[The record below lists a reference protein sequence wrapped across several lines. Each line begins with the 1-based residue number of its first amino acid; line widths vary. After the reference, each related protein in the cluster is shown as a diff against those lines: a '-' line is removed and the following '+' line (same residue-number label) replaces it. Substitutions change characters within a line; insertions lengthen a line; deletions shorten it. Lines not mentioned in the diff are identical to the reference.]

1 MTQQKERWLQIEI
14 SLPAELN
21 EAVTNFLMENGA
33 QGVFQE
39 ETPASQG
46 GDFAEDLSREDL
58 KAYLPADVRVENRL
72 TSLQNYLDELGRLFP
87 DLPRP
92 SWRSD
97 WIADSNWGEE
107 WKKYFKPL
115 RVTRNIIIK
124 PTWERFSPG
133 GHDILIEI
141 DPGMAF
147 GTGQHPSTRMC
158 LQAMEDLILQ
168 DRAARSRRVLDV
180 GTGTGIL
187 GIAAAKLGAGK
198 VVCVDIDKQAVAIAG
213 ENVRM
218 NDVED
223 RVDVLHRDV
232 VTLSESFDLIV
243 ANLTAKMLLKLRP
256 RLVDLLRRGGFL
268 VISGIIEQDTEGIEY
283 HFLAEPFALHRTIVE
298 KEWRCYVL
306 LNEGGRQ

>member
-14 SLPAELN
+14 SLPAELS

-39 ETPASQG
+39 EAPEPQG
-46 GDFAEDLSREDL
+46 GGFAEDVSREAL
-58 KAYLPADVRVENRL
+58 KAYLPDDVRVENRL

-87 DLPRP
+87 ELPRP
-92 SWRSD
+92 SWRTD
-97 WIADSNWGEE
+97 WIVDPNWGEE

-115 RVTRNIIIK
+115 RVTKNIIIK
-124 PTWERFSPG
+124 PTWERYSPG

-168 DRAARSRRVLDV
+168 DREARNRRVLDV

-198 VVCVDIDKQAVAIAG
+198 VVCVDIDKQAVAIAA
-213 ENVRM
+213 ENARM
-218 NDVED
+218 NGVED
-223 RVDVLHRDV
+223 RVDVLYQDAA
-232 VTLSESFDLIV
+232 TLAETFDLIA
-243 ANLTAKMLLKLRP
+243 ANLTARMHIKLRP
-256 RLVDLLRRGGFL
+256 RLIDLLSRGGFL
-268 VISGIIEQDTEGIEY
+268 ILSGIIEQNREDIEH
-283 HFLAEPFALHRTIVE
+283 HFLAEPFVAHRTIIE

-306 LNEGGRQ
+306 RNEGYR

>member
-1 MTQQKERWLQIEI
+1 MTQQRERWLQIEI
-14 SLPAELN
+14 SLPAELS

-39 ETPASQG
+39 ETPEPQG
-46 GDFAEDLSREDL
+46 GGFAEDASPETL
-58 KAYLPADVRVENRL
+58 KAYLPDDVRVENRL

-87 DLPRP
+87 ELPRP
-92 SWRSD
+92 SWRTD
-97 WIADSNWGEE
+97 WIVDPNWGEE

-115 RVTRNIIIK
+115 RVTKNIIIK
-124 PTWERFSPG
+124 PTWERYSPG

-168 DRAARSRRVLDV
+168 DREARNRRVLDV

-198 VVCVDIDKQAVAIAG
+198 VVCVDIDKQAVAIAA
-213 ENVRM
+213 ENARM
-218 NDVED
+218 NGVED
-223 RVDVLHRDV
+223 RVDVLYQDAA
-232 VTLSESFDLIV
+232 TLAETFDLIA
-243 ANLTAKMLLKLRP
+243 ANLTARMHIKLRP
-256 RLVDLLRRGGFL
+256 RLIDLLSRGGFL
-268 VISGIIEQDTEGIEY
+268 ILSGIIEQNREDIEH
-283 HFLAEPFALHRTIVE
+283 HFLAEPFVAHRTIIE

-306 LNEGGRQ
+306 RNEGYR